1 MLTGGFEKI
10 LRVFD
15 MNRLDAP
22 PTEVDKSPGSIRT
35 LTWLHSDQTILSSCT
50 DIGGV
55 RYELNKTQT
64 KYTLSHIKRHSLID
78 VLFAFPSPLLLSYT
92 GYGM

>member
-1 MLTGGFEKI
+1 MLITGGFEKI

-15 MNRLDAP
+15 LNRLDAA

-55 RYELNKTQT
+55 RYEVYGNKKATA
-64 KYTLSHIKRHSLID
+64 KYTRHDLINFG
-78 VLFAFPSPLLLSYT
+78 VMQVM
-92 GYGM
+92 GC

>member
-1 MLTGGFEKI
+1 MLLTGGFEKI

-55 RYELNKTQT
+55 RYELNNTSVN
-64 KYTLSHIKRHSLID
+64 SHCSIQQGI
-78 VLFAFPSPLLLSYT
+78 V
-92 GYGM
+92 